1 MELLPLLISFF
12 QFCPNFSFLMTHPL
26 LTSPRLGPFTEM
38 APAKLTNDFHVATS
52 NGQFYFSLILLHL
65 TLLTVLYLF
74 SDICFLPVYL

>member
-52 NGQFYFSLILLHL
+52 NGRFYRFSYY
-65 TLLTVLYLF
+65 TAFDTFNSFVFVL
-74 SDICFLPVYL
+74 